1 MEVLPHRRSPV
12 SSPWLARALLHV
24 ALLVLLATLGLVVH
38 AQAGTAAPD
47 AAFARQ
53 VEDMALHD
61 LAQDIGATRV
71 EVEVGQ
77 LDRRLRLA
85 PCRRVEPH
93 LLPGSRL
100 WGRTRIGLRCVEG
113 DVAWDVF
120 LPITVKVYGL
130 GVAATLPMAAGHVLA
145 EGDLAQ
151 VEVDLAEHRS
161 AAVLDPSLAVGR
173 ALVRSLNAGAS
184 LRESDLRARQWFA
197 AGASV
202 RVNAGGPGFSVM
214 ARGRALTP
222 GIEGRPV
229 RVRTES
235 GRILTGQATG
245 EGLVEMLL

>member
-1 MEVLPHRRSPV
+1 MRRAWPERV
-12 SSPWLARALLHV
+12 LLHV
-24 ALLVLLATLGLVVH
+24 VLLIVLATIGAAVH
-38 AQAGTAAPD
+38 AQSDAAAPD

-53 VEDMALHD
+53 VEDLALD
-61 LAQDIGATRV
+61 GLAQDIGATRV
-71 EVEVGQ
+71 EVQVGQ

-85 PCRRVEPH
+85 PCQRVEPH
-93 LLPGSRL
+93 LLPGTRL

-113 DVAWDVF
+113 AVAWDVF

-130 GVAATLPMAAGHVLA
+130 GVVAAAPMAAGHVLA
-145 EGDLAQ
+145 EGDLSQ
-151 VEVDLAEHRS
+151 VEVDLAENRS
-161 AAVLDPSLAVGR
+161 PAVLDPALAIGR
-173 ALVRSLNAGAS
+173 PLARSLNPGDS

-197 AGASV
+197 AGATV
-202 RVNAGGPGFSVM
+202 RVKAGGPGFSVM